1 MELVLE
7 ILNPDNAGA
16 KQQLSRAFGL
26 LGGCIGR
33 DENVHWPLT
42 DNGQQ
47 MSRDHARIHFRT
59 GHFWLTDMSTNG
71 TWLKATGERL
81 EKHLS
86 VRIDDG
92 VVYQMGGFDI
102 RARLEGAQPSPA
114 VEAPAAPVSSLMIP
128 EHIDFSQSP
137 TSPLPDSPPVEPQQC
152 GDYAPIER
160 EHMIVPTLA
169 PPTPEPEPIPEPLP
183 PDQNELFWQHFAQAL
198 GVDLDG
204 LDQTRREALALETAR
219 LFKLSVGHL
228 QQSLRTRTEL
238 KNELRLALT
247 TGQYVRQ
254 NTLKHAATTR
264 DALKGLLLDSPSTA
278 HAERSITRSFSDLQ
292 AHQVAMLS
300 ASRAALRSTLDHF
313 APQHLALRFERE
325 GHKPF
330 FATSGA
336 LWRQYGRYH
345 QALAQDDDWSERL
358 LARDFAQAYEE
369 QVRLIDSLQTD
380 PQG

>member
-7 ILNPDNAGA
+7 ILNPDNAVA
-16 KQQLSRAFGL
+16 KQQPRKAFGL
-26 LGGCIGR
+26 QGGHIGR
-33 DENVHWPLT
+33 DEHLHWVLT
-42 DNGQQ
+42 DKGQQ
-47 MSRDHARIHFRT
+47 MSRDHARVHYRT

-92 VVYQMGGFDI
+92 VVYQMGGFDV
-102 RARLEGAQPSPA
+102 RARLLAAKQTPVVETPA
-114 VEAPAAPVSSLMIP
+114 TPVSSLTIP
-128 EHIDFSQSP
+128 EHIDFSQ
-137 TSPLPDSPPVEPQQC
+137 LPSSTLPESLPVEPQQC
-152 GDYAPIER
+152 ADYAPIER
-160 EHMIVPTLA
+160 EHMVLPTLV
-169 PPTPEPEPIPEPLP
+169 PPTPEPVPIPEPLS
-183 PDQNELFWQHFAQAL
+183 PDQHELFWQQFAHAL
-198 GVDLDG
+198 GVDLDD
-204 LDQTRREALALETAR
+204 LDQTRREALAIDTAR
-219 LFKLSVGHL
+219 LFTLSIGHL

-247 TGQYVRQ
+247 TGQYARQ

-264 DALKGLLLDSPSTA
+264 DAVRGLLLDRPSA
-278 HAERSITRSFSDLQ
+278 AQAERSITRSFSDLQ

-313 APQHLALRFERE
+313 APQHLTLRFERD
-325 GHKPF
+325 GHKPL
-330 FATSGA
+330 FATAGS

-345 QALAQDDDWSERL
+345 QALAEDDDWSERL
-358 LARDFAQAYEE
+358 LARDFAQVYEE
-369 QVRLIDSLQTD
+369 QVRLIDSLHTD